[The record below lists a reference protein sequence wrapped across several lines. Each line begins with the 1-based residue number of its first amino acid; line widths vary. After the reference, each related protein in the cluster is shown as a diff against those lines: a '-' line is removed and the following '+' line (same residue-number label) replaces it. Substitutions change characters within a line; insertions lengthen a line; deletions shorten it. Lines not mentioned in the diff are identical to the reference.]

1 MNIKAIITEEYTMFN
16 GTLTE
21 KLTGLSLYIQA
32 LRKTKVP
39 DELIND
45 AIKYGFMSEK
55 DLEKEKEKEELIK
68 SYANNESRQ
77 KANN

>member
-1 MNIKAIITEEYTMFN
+1 MSIKAIITEEYTMFK
-16 GTLTE
+16 GTLAD

-32 LRKTKVP
+32 LRETKVP

-45 AIKYGFMSEK
+45 AIKYGFMSKK
-55 DLEKEKEKEELIK
+55 DLEKEEEELIK
-68 SYANNESRQ
+68 SYVNNESRQ

>member
-55 DLEKEKEKEELIK
+55 DLEKEKEELIK